1 MQEIVH
7 DYTYTLKTLKSV
19 DLTYQRVSCVNDNS
33 IDIQEEL
40 RPLIQTIAEYTYIGK
55 NIHFYR
61 DVYAP
66 LKYYPKSDNFM
77 LICISGGKDSIA
89 TAKYYKDL
97 GYTIMLY
104 HMHGINKAY
113 YDEYTVIPKIAEL
126 LDCKYFIQDVYLKGS
141 HMYIEHPMK
150 NMLIANGAIQFC
162 LTNNLPIN
170 IAFGNYSESRL
181 DDMEFNI
188 CAGDSRDMWD
198 IYEKIIQ
205 NEIPDFKIYT
215 PLKNVKETYEIL
227 IEEPELFQNSMSC
240 ISPFRFR
247 KYWAKRTENKY
258 GTKLMPNRC
267 GCCWKCCFEYM
278 VLADSGMSYNREYYM
293 HCWEILKKTARKETG
308 LNLTDQEI
316 WDRYF
321 WYDANI
327 ANLKIWK
334 ISE

>member
-7 DYTYTLKTLKSV
+7 DYTYTLKTLKLI
-19 DLTYQRVSCVNDNS
+19 DLAYQKVSDVNDINATFT
-33 IDIQEEL
+33 EEL
-40 RPLIQTIAEYTYIGK
+40 RPLIQTIAQYAYIGK
-55 NIHFYR
+55 NIHFYH
-61 DVYAP
+61 DGYNTKEYHTNQP
-66 LKYYPKSDNFM
+66 FM
-77 LICISGGKDSIA
+77 LVCISGGKDSIA
-89 TAKYYKDL
+89 TAKYYKDK
-97 GYTIMLY
+97 GYTVFLY

-113 YDEYTVIPKIAEL
+113 HDEYTVIPKIAEL
-126 LDCKYFIQDVYLKGS
+126 LDCPYFIQDVYLKGS

-170 IAFGNYSESRL
+170 IAFGNYSESKL

-205 NEIPDFKIYT
+205 NEIPDFKVHT

-227 IEEPELFQNSMSC
+227 IEEKELFENSMSC

-258 GTKLMPNRC
+258 GVRLMPNRC

-278 VLADSGMSYNREYYM
+278 VMADSGMSFNREYYL
-293 HCWEILKKTARKETG
+293 HCWEILKNVARKETG
-308 LNLTDQEI
+308 LNLTEQEI

-321 WYDANI
+321 WYPAYNTI
-327 ANLKIWK
+327 LKFWK

>member
-1 MQEIVH
+1 
-7 DYTYTLKTLKSV
+7 
-19 DLTYQRVSCVNDNS
+19 VNDNS

-113 YDEYTVIPKIAEL
+113 HDEYTVIPKIAEL

-162 LTNNLPIN
+162 LTHNLPIN
-170 IAFGNYSESRL
+170 LAFGNYSESRL

-227 IEEPELFQNSMSC
+227 IEEQELFKNSMSC

-258 GTKLMPNRC
+258 GVRLMPNRC

-327 ANLKIWK
+327 ANLKNLENFRITRKNIYATFQRREK
-334 ISE
+334 IT